1 MKCPKCSYLRFDSA
15 DRCRNCGYDF
25 SLLDDEPA
33 PSGPGA
39 RPRATPLSPA
49 SLPGTSL
56 RPRGARH
63 SARPATGSGLD
74 RPLLRTPDS
83 APIDLPLFEGDGPG
97 RGALPPPQRP
107 LSVRRP
113 GSVTP
118 RPRQRAET
126 PQPSSLSFDA
136 LSEDV
141 PRAVVE
147 SPQTA
152 HDAASPHAP
161 PPAPAARRLAAVVVD
176 LALIVL
182 VDVLTAYFALRLCG
196 LEPSEWDVLPAVP
209 LLAFFLL
216 LNGGYFV
223 VLTGAIGQTL
233 GKMALQIEVVA
244 DGASVVGVG
253 RAALRAGAALLT
265 VLPAGIGLLW
275 ALAPDRRP
283 LHDRLAGTRVIHVPV
298 T

>member
-39 RPRATPLSPA
+39 RPRATPLGPA
-49 SLPGTSL
+49 SLPATSL

-63 SARPATGSGLD
+63 SARPSTGSGLD

-83 APIDLPLFEGDGPG
+83 APMDLPLFEGDGPG
-97 RGALPPPQRP
+97 RGPLPPPQRP

-113 GSVTP
+113 GAVTP
-118 RPRQRAET
+118 RPRPRPET
-126 PQPSSLSFDA
+126 PQPSSLSFDPVP
-136 LSEDV
+136 EDV
-141 PRAVVE
+141 PRAAAGAPGV
-147 SPQTA
+147 A
-152 HDAASPHAP
+152 HDAPPP
-161 PPAPAARRLAAVVVD
+161 PPAPAARRVAAVVVD

-182 VDVLTAYFALRLCG
+182 IDVLTAYFALRLCG

-223 VLTGAIGQTL
+223 LLTGAIGQTL

-244 DGASVVGVG
+244 DGASMVGVG

-283 LHDRLAGTRVIHVPV
+283 LHDRLAGTRVIHVPA